1 MFKTLFKILLLI
13 LFIIIIFI
21 IYLSTFGFKT
31 NKFND
36 LIKSQIIKQDNRVN
50 IDIED
55 VFVKLNI
62 KEKSL
67 SINTS
72 NLNFYILK
80 EKQEIS
86 NVDILI
92 GLEALIQKDLNIKKI
107 IINSKKNKIDELLK
121 FIRTYKVSIPALY
134 LENSIS
140 KGKIIYNINSTFKN
154 NKLDQIEL
162 DGQIFDAELNI
173 LGREKLENIN
183 LNFNYEN
190 KNIEIINLKVK
201 NNNLDFIS
209 KNIKIK
215 INDDLI
221 KVKGDIKNKLNL
233 DLISKFIN
241 YNFNNSLDSKTLFNS
256 QSTFDFSITKRF
268 KLKEFDIKSKLVT
281 MS

>member
-50 IDIED
+50 IDLED

-140 KGKIIYNINSTFKN
+140 KGKIIYNIS
-154 NKLDQIEL
+154 
-162 DGQIFDAELNI
+162 
-173 LGREKLENIN
+173 
-183 LNFNYEN
+183 
-190 KNIEIINLKVK
+190 
-201 NNNLDFIS
+201 
-209 KNIKIK
+209 
-215 INDDLI
+215 
-221 KVKGDIKNKLNL
+221 
-233 DLISKFIN
+233 
-241 YNFNNSLDSKTLFNS
+241 
-256 QSTFDFSITKRF
+256 
-268 KLKEFDIKSKLVT
+268 
-281 MS
+281 

>member
-80 EKQEIS
+80 E
-86 NVDILI
+86 NYPT
-92 GLEALIQKDLNIKKI
+92 
-107 IINSKKNKIDELLK
+107 K
-121 FIRTYKVSIPALY
+121 FY
-134 LENSIS
+134 
-140 KGKIIYNINSTFKN
+140 
-154 NKLDQIEL
+154 
-162 DGQIFDAELNI
+162 
-173 LGREKLENIN
+173 
-183 LNFNYEN
+183 
-190 KNIEIINLKVK
+190 
-201 NNNLDFIS
+201 
-209 KNIKIK
+209 
-215 INDDLI
+215 
-221 KVKGDIKNKLNL
+221 
-233 DLISKFIN
+233 
-241 YNFNNSLDSKTLFNS
+241 
-256 QSTFDFSITKRF
+256 
-268 KLKEFDIKSKLVT
+268 
-281 MS
+281 